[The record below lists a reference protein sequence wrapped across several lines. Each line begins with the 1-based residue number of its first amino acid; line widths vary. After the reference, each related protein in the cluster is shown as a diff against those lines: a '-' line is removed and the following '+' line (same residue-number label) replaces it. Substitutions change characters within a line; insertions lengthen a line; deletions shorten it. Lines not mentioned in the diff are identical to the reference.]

1 MGQRDYQELPQDG
14 GGFVPL
20 TAAGRQYPA
29 SGVLPNVDVLAAAP
43 TGMADIADSDSRPA
57 KSPQTRFN
65 TGCGQWR
72 SVFDQVDVAPA
83 PVRVPTPQV
92 ESSL

>member
-1 MGQRDYQELPQDG
+1 M
-14 GGFVPL
+14 PL

-29 SGVLPNVDVLAAAP
+29 SGVLPNVDALATP
-43 TGMADIADSDSRPA
+43 PGEVNVADSDNRPT

-72 SVFDQVDVAPA
+72 SVFDQVDATPA
-83 PVRVPTPQV
+83 PTRIPTPQV